1 MIIYGMGGGVI
12 IDNIVSSGT
21 EGQILKIH
29 NTNITPDNNF
39 RRVVDNDTDF
49 NNESKQSI
57 NMSDIFNKWNR
68 FTHENSANITSL
80 GYDFNPAW
88 SNYYNFKDGQNMTG
102 DQSVDVRA
110 KWSYNKE
117 SNYISSNFN
126 ASIVSGFYN
135 TVKNKDWYI
144 ECLIEQQMMDYNQ
157 GANKYDDDPFGIMI
171 GLITDS
177 SNIQH
182 TLILLRSNGSERQN
196 NLLYSL
202 VYDIGNSTY
211 KIVQNFYQTVPR
223 ESSSTSSNNQVR
235 LYIKK
240 TGESLTIKTSRF
252 GKSPAFN
259 ESYTVSWTFPSSKP
273 SDWSQS
279 MYNNIKTI
287 LSGAPIGFIVISN
300 DCRFW
305 ITNSNVFSDQM
316 IYRLDTDEI
325 YVYNNGSYTLSS
337 DKVSDNIPYYSWL
350 YNKTTKK
357 LFNYS
362 GKQSYTLIDH

>member
-1 MIIYGMGGGVI
+1 
-12 IDNIVSSGT
+12 
-21 EGQILKIH
+21 
-29 NTNITPDNNF
+29 
-39 RRVVDNDTDF
+39 
-49 NNESKQSI
+49 
-57 NMSDIFNKWNR
+57 
-68 FTHENSANITSL
+68 
-80 GYDFNPAW
+80 
-88 SNYYNFKDGQNMTG
+88 
-102 DQSVDVRA
+102 
-110 KWSYNKE
+110 
-117 SNYISSNFN
+117 
-126 ASIVSGFYN
+126 
-135 TVKNKDWYI
+135 
-144 ECLIEQQMMDYNQ
+144 MMDYNQ
-157 GANKYDDDPFGIMI
+157 GTNKYDDDPFGIMI

-252 GKSPAFN
+252 GKSPTLN

-305 ITNSNVFSDQM
+305 ITNSNLFSDQM